1 MGLVINISKRE
12 DGGLVVALKGAL
24 DSESYQE
31 FEAKMIQCVPKR
43 PSAVVLDMRLLEYIS
58 SMGISALFKLRK
70 LTEERGSN
78 LAMINVPAQIQEVFR
93 IIQTLPD
100 IPLFK
105 DIEEADRYFAEIQK
119 QIKEKGLGADSLG
132 QDKI

>member
-12 DGGLVVALKGAL
+12 DGGIVVALKGAL

-31 FEAKMIQCVPKR
+31 FEAKMLQSIPHR
-43 PSAVVLDMRLLEYIS
+43 PSSVVLDMRLLEYIS

-78 LAMINVPAQIQEVFR
+78 LAIINVPLQIQEVFR

-119 QIKEKGLGADSLG
+119 QVKEKGLSQEGPG
-132 QDKI
+132 